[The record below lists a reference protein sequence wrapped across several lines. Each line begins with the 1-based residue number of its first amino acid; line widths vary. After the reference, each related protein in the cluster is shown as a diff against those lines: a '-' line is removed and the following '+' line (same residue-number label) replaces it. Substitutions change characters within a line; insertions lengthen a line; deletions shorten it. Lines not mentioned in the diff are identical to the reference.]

1 MNAKTTAAA
10 LGLIVSAGLF
20 LCALT
25 YAVQIC
31 APSLHRYETQESASE
46 FQPSVPVFQHPPA
59 PVSSS
64 SAVEPTALY
73 KVCLVEDGVRLMT
86 AGREDDYRIL
96 TAINPRTLRQSDR
109 LMLEQGIWL
118 FSQGELQK
126 FLEDFSS

>member
-1 MNAKTTAAA
+1 
-10 LGLIVSAGLF
+10 
-20 LCALT
+20 
-25 YAVQIC
+25 
-31 APSLHRYETQESASE
+31 
-46 FQPSVPVFQHPPA
+46 
-59 PVSSS
+59 
-64 SAVEPTALY
+64 
-73 KVCLVEDGVRLMT
+73 MT